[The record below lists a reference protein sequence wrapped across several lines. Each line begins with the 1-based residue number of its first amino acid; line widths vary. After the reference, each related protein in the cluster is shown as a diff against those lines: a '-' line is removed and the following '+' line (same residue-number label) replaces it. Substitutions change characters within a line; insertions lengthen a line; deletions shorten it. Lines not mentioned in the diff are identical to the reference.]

1 MRNEQKYRKTMRLV
15 IIIVAVFSALFVFLI
30 GKSYGYSKAKTL
42 YDNQA
47 KTKVVKKESTKDLTQ
62 SEVERFL
69 IAYYTKKD
77 LSENRDRYKPF
88 MTESMYDKTVREE
101 ELPINQA
108 YKGYTVNQVF
118 QRANIY
124 IDQTNL
130 KVLVQVKFKNTQRVK
145 KGSDDRAIKDVSNQ
159 ANLQLTYKYDKSKKK
174 YFVNELMPILLDDK
188 QSVTDKNSYPTELP
202 NRLSNTDENSENVNE
217 SSVSEAAE
225 TSSSDTKQEESSNQV
240 TESKPAESDKTETST
255 SQEKSTNEENQK
267 SEEPKNKDMQ
277 AIIDSSK

>member
-1 MRNEQKYRKTMRLV
+1 MRLV

-30 GKSYGYSKAKTL
+30 GKSYGYSKAKNL
-42 YDNQA
+42 YDNQP
-47 KTKVVKKESTKDLTQ
+47 KTKVVKKEATKDLTQ

-202 NRLSNTDENSENVNE
+202 NRLSTTNENSENIDE
-217 SSVSEAAE
+217 SSASEAAE

-240 TESKPAESDKTETST
+240 TESKSAESDKTETST
-255 SQEKSTNEENQK
+255 SQEK
-267 SEEPKNKDMQ
+267 
-277 AIIDSSK
+277 

>member
-1 MRNEQKYRKTMRLV
+1 
-15 IIIVAVFSALFVFLI
+15 
-30 GKSYGYSKAKTL
+30 
-42 YDNQA
+42 
-47 KTKVVKKESTKDLTQ
+47 
-62 SEVERFL
+62 
-69 IAYYTKKD
+69 
-77 LSENRDRYKPF
+77 

-188 QSVTDKNSYPTELP
+188 QSVADKNSYPTELP
-202 NRLSNTDENSENVNE
+202 NRLSTTDGNSENADE
-217 SSVSEAAE
+217 SSASEAAE
-225 TSSSDTKQEESSNQV
+225 TSSSDTKKEESSNQV
-240 TESKPAESDKTETST
+240 TESKSAESDKTETSM
-255 SQEKSTNEENQK
+255 SEKSTNEETQK

>member
-30 GKSYGYSKAKTL
+30 GKSYGYSKAKNL
-42 YDNQA
+42 YDNQP
-47 KTKVVKKESTKDLTQ
+47 KTKVVKKEATKDLTQ

-202 NRLSNTDENSENVNE
+202 NRLSNTDENSENIDE
-217 SSVSEAAE
+217 SSASEAAE

-240 TESKPAESDKTETST
+240 TESKSAESDKTETSM
-255 SQEKSTNEENQK
+255 SEKSTNEETQK

>member
-42 YDNQA
+42 YDNQP
-47 KTKVVKKESTKDLTQ
+47 KTKVVKKEATKDLTQ

-202 NRLSNTDENSENVNE
+202 NRLSTNDENSENVDE
-217 SSVSEAAE
+217 SSASEAAE

-240 TESKPAESDKTETST
+240 TESKSAESDKTETST

>member
-42 YDNQA
+42 YDNQP
-47 KTKVVKKESTKDLTQ
+47 KTKVVKKEATKDLTQ

-202 NRLSNTDENSENVNE
+202 NRLSNTNENSETVE
-217 SSVSEAAE
+217 ASRASEAAE

-240 TESKPAESDKTETST
+240 TESKSAESDKTETFMS
-255 SQEKSTNEENQK
+255 EKSTNEETQK

>member
-1 MRNEQKYRKTMRLV
+1 MRLV

-42 YDNQA
+42 YDNQP
-47 KTKVVKKESTKDLTQ
+47 KTKVVKKEATKDLTQ

-202 NRLSNTDENSENVNE
+202 NRLSNTDENSENVE
-217 SSVSEAAE
+217 DSSASEAAE

-240 TESKPAESDKTETST
+240 TESKSAESDKTETST

>member
-1 MRNEQKYRKTMRLV
+1 MRLV

-42 YDNQA
+42 YDNQP
-47 KTKVVKKESTKDLTQ
+47 KTKVVKKEATKDLTQ

-188 QSVTDKNSYPTELP
+188 QAVTDKNSYPTELP
-202 NRLSNTDENSENVNE
+202 NRLSNTDENSENADE
-217 SSVSEAAE
+217 SSASEAAE

-240 TESKPAESDKTETST
+240 TESKSAESDKTETSM
-255 SQEKSTNEENQK
+255 SQEKSTNEESQK

>member
-30 GKSYGYSKAKTL
+30 GKSYGYSKAKNL
-42 YDNQA
+42 YDNQP
-47 KTKVVKKESTKDLTQ
+47 KTKVVKKEATKDLTQ

-202 NRLSNTDENSENVNE
+202 NRLSTNDENSENVDE
-217 SSVSEAAE
+217 SSASEAAE

-240 TESKPAESDKTETST
+240 TESKSAESDKTETST